1 MPKRRRQTSTWKRIL
16 TFCYARATHTTSKL
30 RDGLNTVLSGIFVRV
45 VFRRHGSVMS
55 CAQQDASWR
64 PTVRTVVQ
72 ARLGRLEDR
81 NLVVRQAN
89 VIRCHSRRPPE
100 LFYLSSYP
108 RFHWQIKMFIW
119 YCLPVRS
126 LAAIRHAPSSL
137 HYRNRHGK

>member
-16 TFCYARATHTTSKL
+16 TFCYARATQAHTTSKL

-45 VFRRHGSVMS
+45 VSRRHGSVMS

-108 RFHWQIKMFIW
+108 RFHWQIKNVYLVLFASALAGG
-119 YCLPVRS
+119 YSSCSFLPP
-126 LAAIRHAPSSL
+126 LPEP
-137 HYRNRHGK
+137 